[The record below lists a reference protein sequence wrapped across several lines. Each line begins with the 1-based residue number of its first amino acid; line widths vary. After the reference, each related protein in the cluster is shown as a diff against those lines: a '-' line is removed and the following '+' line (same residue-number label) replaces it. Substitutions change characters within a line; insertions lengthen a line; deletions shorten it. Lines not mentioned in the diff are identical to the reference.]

1 MTGKVSQYWA
11 IDGGRKKETLVDV
24 MEKVCTV
31 ANKTTGKRMTNKKYH
46 YIYGIKVAFER
57 LTTSKRTSIVGTI
70 LQKGYQGFREQVDTL
85 PLSAVL
91 TAMSVNPKVYRNA
104 PPQDSS
110 MRGSFGGIADTFL
123 RVV

>member
-31 ANKTTGKRMTNKKYH
+31 ANKTRSKRMTNKKYH
-46 YIYGIKVAFER
+46 HIYEAKVTFGR

-70 LQKGYQGFREQVDTL
+70 L
-85 PLSAVL
+85 
-91 TAMSVNPKVYRNA
+91 
-104 PPQDSS
+104 
-110 MRGSFGGIADTFL
+110 
-123 RVV
+123 